1 MAATAPMMSAMG
13 LDSAETPP
21 DDGVLATAVG
31 PLLVVESLVDV
42 VECVELAVVVEFFSG
57 VDMAVAYVDMVTL
70 ALPDA
75 LTDAE
80 PEALGRVPEPPV
92 YWNWGLKFISPDE
105 PSSISN
111 A

>member
-13 LDSAETPP
+13 LDSTETPP

-42 VECVELAVVVEFFSG
+42 VECVELALVVVEFLSG
-57 VDMAVAYVDMVTL
+57 ADMAVADVSMDMLPVAL

-92 YWNWGLKFISPDE
+92 YWNWPL
-105 PSSISN
+105 
-111 A
+111 

>member
-42 VECVELAVVVEFFSG
+42 VEGVEVALVVVEFLSG
-57 VDMAVAYVDMVTL
+57 VAVAEVSVVKPLLGALTL

-80 PEALGRVPEPPV
+80 PEALGSVPEPPV
-92 YWNWGLKFISPDE
+92 YWNWPE
-105 PSSISN
+105 
-111 A
+111 